1 MGLIFETTID
11 LINPPTTLNRMSRE
25 RYQMLEKSTTVSCN
39 EIWATQL
46 LGQINH
52 VLIQLV

>member
-25 RYQMLEKSTTVSCN
+25 RYQMLEKSTTVSCD
-39 EIWATQL
+39 EFVPQL
-46 LGQINH
+46 LGEITH